1 MSTQEERVI
10 LRHIGSVWIGRARFP
25 QATLRL
31 TIFRASVIRQGIFGQ
46 PGSDAFDVL
55 CDGGSE
61 FNSNA
66 LEFFALSTQ

>member
-1 MSTQEERVI
+1 MLDFHR
-10 LRHIGSVWIGRARFP
+10 
-25 QATLRL
+25 QALRL
-31 TIFRASVIRQGIFGQ
+31 TSSGASVIRQGILGQ

-66 LEFFALSTQ
+66 LEFFALSSQ